1 MMSVSEESA
10 RTQVDGYEG
19 YSSIEFQRVG
29 EVLRV
34 TLANPRNKVNAVDG
48 EMHAELV
55 RLFAELKTEG
65 QARAV
70 LLTGSGRAFSA
81 GGDFAWMSSTGPED
95 LYELRR
101 EGKQIVWNLLDVEL
115 PIVAAING
123 PAVGLGATLALLCDA
138 IFVAETATI
147 ADPHVRVGVAAGDG
161 GAVVWPLAMGPVRA
175 KRYLLTGDAL
185 TAGEAA
191 QMGLVNAVAK
201 ADELQAEALA
211 FAERLAAGAPL
222 AVRYTKLAVNQLLK
236 QAMATAFDYSTAL
249 ELVTF
254 ASRDHAE
261 ALRALHDKDA
271 PRFEGR

>member
-1 MMSVSEESA
+1 MSY
-10 RTQVDGYEG
+10 DGYTSMTFE
-19 YSSIEFQRVG
+19 RLDD
-29 EVLRV
+29 VLRV

-48 EMHAELV
+48 EMHVELV
-55 RLFAELKTEG
+55 RLFEELKTE
-65 QARAV
+65 QAARAV
-70 LLTGSGRAFSA
+70 ILTGSGRAFSA

-138 IFVAETATI
+138 IFIAETATI
-147 ADPHVRVGVAAGDG
+147 ADPHVSVGIVAGDG

-175 KRYLLTGDAL
+175 KRYLLTGDPLSA
-185 TAGEAA
+185 AEAERL
-191 QMGLVNAVAK
+191 GLVNAVVAQ
-201 ADELQAEALA
+201 DELEQEALA
-211 FAERLAAGAPL
+211 FAQRLAAGAPL

-254 ASRDHAE
+254 VSADHAE
-261 ALRALHDKDA
+261 ALRALKEKQT
-271 PRFEGR
+271 PKFKGR